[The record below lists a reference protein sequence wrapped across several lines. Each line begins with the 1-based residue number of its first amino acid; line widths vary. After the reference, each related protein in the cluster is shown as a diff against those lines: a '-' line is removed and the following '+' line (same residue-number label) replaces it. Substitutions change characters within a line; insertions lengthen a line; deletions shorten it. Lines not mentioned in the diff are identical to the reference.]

1 MFKNLK
7 ISARMAMGSGL
18 LMLLMAAVAGLA
30 AYDAW
35 STAKG
40 LAQLQ
45 QYNRLA
51 QLAQKWADNNAINND
66 RVFNL
71 VVSGNQAALAKHLK
85 PLMADIVR
93 ENDSLLAQLQQ
104 GDTSE
109 QGKQA
114 LADIGVKRLAFQG
127 SRKKVFEALDAG
139 QNEQGLQLQEQLM
152 KPAMNAFRAS
162 VAAFVEL
169 QQQRAHQFGESL
181 QQTSARNLQMLG
193 LVFVLA
199 MVLGALSAIWI
210 ARSITRPLGYAIR
223 VLEQVADGDLS
234 TSLRVTRQDE
244 VGALQKAAV
253 RMQQSLR
260 EMVGQLQEVAQHIQN
275 NANDVAQGTQE
286 LAERT
291 ESTASNLEQTAAS
304 MEQFSA
310 TIKQNADAAAAAN
323 QKAETAVTVAQ
334 RSRGSVDAVAHNMQ
348 SITEGAQ
355 RVGEVIS
362 VIDSIAF
369 QTNILALNAAVEAAR
384 AGDQGRSFA
393 VVAAEVRSLAQ
404 RAADAAKEIRD
415 LITRSIEQA
424 QHGTQVV
431 QEATRT
437 MNELSDSVHQVA
449 ELISVVTNASA
460 EQTIGVE
467 QVNQAVNNLDQMTQR
482 NAGLVDASTAATSQ
496 LRNQADQLSQLVA
509 GFRLP

>member
-1 MFKNLK
+1 MFKNLN
-7 ISARMAMGSGL
+7 ISVRMALGSGL
-18 LMLLMAAVAGLA
+18 LLLLMAMVAGLA
-30 AYDAW
+30 AYDAR
-35 STAKG
+35 SSAQG
-40 LAQLQ
+40 LVQLQ
-45 QYNRLA
+45 QYNQLA

-71 VVSGNQAALAKHLK
+71 VVSGNQAVLAQHLK

-93 ENDSLLAQLQQ
+93 ENDGLLAQLQQ

-139 QNEQGLQLQEQLM
+139 QIEQGQQLQEQLM
-152 KPAMNAFRAS
+152 KPALNAFRAS

-169 QQQRAHQFGESL
+169 QQQRAQQFGVSL
-181 QQTSARNLQMLG
+181 QVASSRNLQILG
-193 LVFVLA
+193 LAFLLA
-199 MVLGALSAIWI
+199 VVLGTLSAVWI

-234 TSLRVTRQDE
+234 SSLRVTRHDE
-244 VGALQKAAV
+244 VGALQSAAA

-260 EMVGQLQEVAQHIQN
+260 DMVGQLQQVAQHIQY
-275 NANDVAQGTQE
+275 NADEVAQGTQD

-291 ESTASNLEQTAAS
+291 EATASNLEQTAAS
-304 MEQFSA
+304 MEEFSA
-310 TIKQNADAAAAAN
+310 TIKQNAEAAASAN
-323 QKAETAVTVAQ
+323 QKAEAAVSVAQ
-334 RSRGSVDAVAHNMQ
+334 RSRGSVEAVAHNMQ
-348 SITEGAQ
+348 SITESAQ

-404 RAADAAKEIRD
+404 RSADAAKEIRG
-415 LITRSIEQA
+415 LITHSMAQA

-431 QEATRT
+431 QEANHT
-437 MNELSDSVHQVA
+437 MHELSDSVHQVA
-449 ELISVVTNASA
+449 ELILVVTTASA

-467 QVNQAVNNLDQMTQR
+467 QVNQAVCNLDQMTQR
-482 NAGLVDASTAATSQ
+482 NAGLVEASTAATGQ
-496 LRNQADQLSQLVA
+496 LRDQSRQLSQLVA